1 MLFQQTRL
9 EKIKI
14 KRLTIALIASLA
26 TVLGTSSCSSD
37 DDEPE
42 APVAT
47 QVAGSYTGN
56 EVIMVDNEESS
67 NETKTYEITKSS
79 DTSVDMTVPEW
90 GMGMMT
96 IPSFVVKNIPLAKSG
111 NTITGKLASYSGT
124 VKNAKGEEKAYVVSN
139 VALIFGDKTVAG
151 TYSLKYGNMPFIM
164 TTSFTGT
171 LK

>member
-1 MLFQQTRL
+1 M
-9 EKIKI
+9 KIKS
-14 KRLTIALIASLA
+14 LTIALIASLA

-37 DDEPE
+37 DEPE
-42 APVAT
+42 APVAA

-67 NETKTYEITKSS
+67 NETKTYEITKVS

-96 IPSFVVKNIPLAKSG
+96 IPSFVVKNIPLAKDG
-111 NTITGKLASYSGT
+111 NTIKGKLASYSGT

>member
-1 MLFQQTRL
+1 M
-9 EKIKI
+9 KIKS
-14 KRLTIALIASLA
+14 LTIALIASLA

-37 DDEPE
+37 DEPE
-42 APVAT
+42 APVAA

-67 NETKTYEITKSS
+67 NETKTYEITKFS

>member
-1 MLFQQTRL
+1 MR
-9 EKIKI
+9 IKS
-14 KRLTIALIASLA
+14 LTIALIASLA

-37 DDEPE
+37 DEPE
-42 APVAT
+42 APVAA

-67 NETKTYEITKSS
+67 NETKTYEITKTS

-111 NTITGKLASYSGT
+111 NAITGKVASYSGT
-124 VKNAKGEEKAYVVSN
+124 VKNAKGDEKAYVVSN
-139 VALIFGDKTVAG
+139 VALIFNDKTVVA
-151 TYSLKYGNMPFIM
+151 TYSLKYGNMPFLM

>member
-1 MLFQQTRL
+1 M
-9 EKIKI
+9 KIKS
-14 KRLTIALIASLA
+14 LTIALIASLA

-56 EVIMVDNEESS
+56 EVIMVDNDESS
-67 NETKTYEITKSS
+67 NETKTYEITKAS

-96 IPSFVVKNIPLAKSG
+96 IPSFIVKNIPLAKSG
-111 NTITGKLASYSGT
+111 NTITGKVASYSGT

-139 VALIFGDKTVAG
+139 VALMFSDKKVVG
-151 TYSLKYGNMPFIM
+151 TYSLKYGNMPFLM

>member
-1 MLFQQTRL
+1 M
-9 EKIKI
+9 KIKS
-14 KRLTIALIASLA
+14 LTIALIASLA

-37 DDEPE
+37 DEPE
-42 APVAT
+42 APIAA

-67 NETKTYEITKSS
+67 NETKTYEITKVS

-139 VALIFGDKTVAG
+139 VALIFNDKTVVA

-164 TTSFTGT
+164 TTTFTGT

>member
-1 MLFQQTRL
+1 M
-9 EKIKI
+9 KIKS
-14 KRLTIALIASLA
+14 LTIALIASLA

-37 DDEPE
+37 DEPE
-42 APVAT
+42 APVAA

-67 NETKTYEITKSS
+67 NETKTYEITKVS

-139 VALIFGDKTVAG
+139 VALIFGDKT
-151 TYSLKYGNMPFIM
+151 
-164 TTSFTGT
+164 
-171 LK
+171 

>member
-1 MLFQQTRL
+1 M
-9 EKIKI
+9 KIKS
-14 KRLTIALIASLA
+14 LTIALIASLA

-37 DDEPE
+37 DEPE
-42 APVAT
+42 APVAA

-67 NETKTYEITKSS
+67 NETKTYEITKVS

-139 VALIFGDKTVAG
+139 VALIFNDKTVVA
-151 TYSLKYGNMPFIM
+151 TYSLKYGNMPFCREQRRAHI
-164 TTSFTGT
+164 
-171 LK
+171 

>member
-1 MLFQQTRL
+1 M
-9 EKIKI
+9 KIKS
-14 KRLTIALIASLA
+14 LTIALIASLA

-56 EVIMVDNEESS
+56 EVIMVDNDESS
-67 NETKTYEITKSS
+67 NETKTYEITKAS

-139 VALIFGDKTVAG
+139 VALMFSDKKVVG

>member
-1 MLFQQTRL
+1 M
-9 EKIKI
+9 KIKS
-14 KRLTIALIASLA
+14 LTIALIASLA
-26 TVLGTSSCSSD
+26 TVLGTSSCSS

-67 NETKTYEITKSS
+67 NETKTYEITKVS

-96 IPSFVVKNIPLAKSG
+96 IPSFIVKNIPLAKSG

-139 VALIFGDKTVAG
+139 VALIFNDKTVVA
-151 TYSLKYGNMPFIM
+151 TYSLKYGNMPFLM
-164 TTSFTGT
+164 TTTFTGT

>member
-1 MLFQQTRL
+1 M
-9 EKIKI
+9 KIKS
-14 KRLTIALIASLA
+14 LTIALIASLA

-37 DDEPE
+37 DEPE
-42 APVAT
+42 APVAA

-67 NETKTYEITKSS
+67 NETKTYEITKAS

-151 TYSLKYGNMPFIM
+151 TYSLKYGNMPFLM
-164 TTSFTGT
+164 TTTFTGT

>member
-1 MLFQQTRL
+1 M
-9 EKIKI
+9 KIKS
-14 KRLTIALIASLA
+14 LTIALIASLA

-37 DDEPE
+37 DEPE
-42 APVAT
+42 APVAA
-47 QVAGSYTGN
+47 QVAGSYSGN

-67 NETKTYEITKSS
+67 NETKTYEITKVS

-124 VKNAKGEEKAYVVSN
+124 VKNVKGEEKAYVVSN

>member
-1 MLFQQTRL
+1 M
-9 EKIKI
+9 KIKS
-14 KRLTIALIASLA
+14 LTIALIASLA

-37 DDEPE
+37 DEPE
-42 APVAT
+42 APVAS

-67 NETKTYEITKSS
+67 NETKTYEITKVS
-79 DTSVDMTVPEW
+79 DTSVDMTVPEWGMW

>member
-1 MLFQQTRL
+1 M
-9 EKIKI
+9 KIKS
-14 KRLTIALIASLA
+14 LTIALIASLA
-26 TVLGTSSCSSD
+26 TVLGASSCSS

-42 APVAT
+42 APVAA

-67 NETKTYEITKSS
+67 NETKTYEITKVS

-139 VALIFGDKTVAG
+139 VALIFNDKTVVA

>member
-1 MLFQQTRL
+1 MLFHQTRL
-9 EKIKI
+9 EKMKI
-14 KRLTIALIASLA
+14 KSLTIALIASLA

-56 EVIMVDNEESS
+56 EVIMVDNDESS
-67 NETKTYEITKSS
+67 NETKTYEITKAS

-96 IPSFVVKNIPLAKSG
+96 IPSFIVKNIPLAKSG
-111 NTITGKLASYSGT
+111 NTITGKVASYSGT

-139 VALIFGDKTVAG
+139 VALMFSDKKVVG
-151 TYSLKYGNMPFIM
+151 TYSLKYGNMPFLM
-164 TTSFTGT
+164 TTTFTGT
-171 LK
+171 RK

>member
-1 MLFQQTRL
+1 MR
-9 EKIKI
+9 IKS
-14 KRLTIALIASLA
+14 LTIALIASLA

-37 DDEPE
+37 DEPE
-42 APVAT
+42 APVAA

-139 VALIFGDKTVAG
+139 VALIFNDKTVVA
-151 TYSLKYGNMPFIM
+151 TYSLKYGNMPFLM
-164 TTSFTGT
+164 TTSFTE
-171 LK
+171 L

>member
-1 MLFQQTRL
+1 M
-9 EKIKI
+9 KIKS
-14 KRLTIALIASLA
+14 LTIALIASLA

-56 EVIMVDNEESS
+56 EVIMVDNDELS
-67 NETKTYEITKSS
+67 NKTKTYEITKAS

-139 VALIFGDKTVAG
+139 VALMFSDKKVVG
-151 TYSLKYGNMPFIM
+151 TYSLKYGNMPFLM
-164 TTSFTGT
+164 TTTFTGT
-171 LK
+171 RK

>member
-1 MLFQQTRL
+1 M
-9 EKIKI
+9 KIKS
-14 KRLTIALIASLA
+14 LTIALIASLA
-26 TVLGTSSCSSD
+26 TVLGTSSCSS

-67 NETKTYEITKSS
+67 NETKTYEITKVS

-96 IPSFVVKNIPLAKSG
+96 IPSFVVKNIPLAKSC

>member
-1 MLFQQTRL
+1 MR
-9 EKIKI
+9 IKS
-14 KRLTIALIASLA
+14 LTIALIASLA

-37 DDEPE
+37 DEPE
-42 APVAT
+42 APVAA
-47 QVAGSYTGN
+47 QVAGFYSGN

-67 NETKTYEITKSS
+67 NETKTYEITKVS

-139 VALIFGDKTVAG
+139 VALIFNDKTVVA
-151 TYSLKYGNMPFIM
+151 TYSLKYGNMPFLM
-164 TTSFTGT
+164 TTTFTGT
-171 LK
+171 RK

>member
-1 MLFQQTRL
+1 M
-9 EKIKI
+9 KIKS
-14 KRLTIALIASLA
+14 LTIALIASLA

-37 DDEPE
+37 DEPE

-47 QVAGSYTGN
+47 QVAGSYSGN

-67 NETKTYEITKSS
+67 NETKTYEITKVS

-139 VALIFGDKTVAG
+139 VALIFNDKTVVA
-151 TYSLKYGNMPFIM
+151 TYSLKYGNMPFLM
-164 TTSFTGT
+164 TTTFTGT

>member
-1 MLFQQTRL
+1 M
-9 EKIKI
+9 KIKS
-14 KRLTIALIASLA
+14 LTIALIASLA

-56 EVIMVDNEESS
+56 EVIMVDNDESS
-67 NETKTYEITKSS
+67 NETKTYEITKAS

-111 NTITGKLASYSGT
+111 NTITGKVASYSGT
-124 VKNAKGEEKAYVVSN
+124 VKNAKGEDKAYVVSN
-139 VALIFGDKTVAG
+139 VALMFSDKKVVG
-151 TYSLKYGNMPFIM
+151 TYSLKYGNMPFLM
-164 TTSFTGT
+164 TTTFTGT
-171 LK
+171 RK

>member
-1 MLFQQTRL
+1 M
-9 EKIKI
+9 KIKS
-14 KRLTIALIASLA
+14 LTIALIASLA

-37 DDEPE
+37 DEPE
-42 APVAT
+42 APVAA

-56 EVIMVDNEESS
+56 EVIMVDNDESS
-67 NETKTYEITKSS
+67 NETKTYVIAKAT

-139 VALIFGDKTVAG
+139 VALMFSDKKVVG
-151 TYSLKYGNMPFIM
+151 TYSLKYGNMPFLM
-164 TTSFTGT
+164 TTTFTGT
-171 LK
+171 RK

>member
-1 MLFQQTRL
+1 M
-9 EKIKI
+9 KIKS
-14 KRLTIALIASLA
+14 LTIALIASLA

-56 EVIMVDNEESS
+56 EVIMVDNDESS
-67 NETKTYEITKSS
+67 NETKTYEITKAS

-124 VKNAKGEEKAYVVSN
+124 VKNAKGEEKAYTVSN

>member
-1 MLFQQTRL
+1 M
-9 EKIKI
+9 KIKS
-14 KRLTIALIASLA
+14 LTIALIASLA

-37 DDEPE
+37 DEPE

-47 QVAGSYTGN
+47 QVVGSYTGN

-67 NETKTYEITKSS
+67 NETKTYEITKVS

-96 IPSFVVKNIPLAKSG
+96 IPSFVVKNIPLAKDG
-111 NTITGKLASYSGT
+111 NTIKGKLASYSGT

>member
-1 MLFQQTRL
+1 M
-9 EKIKI
+9 KIKS
-14 KRLTIALIASLA
+14 LTIALIASLA

-37 DDEPE
+37 DEPE
-42 APVAT
+42 APVAA

-67 NETKTYEITKSS
+67 NETKTYEITKVS

-139 VALIFGDKTVAG
+139 VALIFNDKTVVA
-151 TYSLKYGNMPFIM
+151 TYSLKYGNMPFLM

>member
-1 MLFQQTRL
+1 M
-9 EKIKI
+9 KIKS
-14 KRLTIALIASLA
+14 LTIALIASLA

-56 EVIMVDNEESS
+56 EVIMVDNDESS
-67 NETKTYEITKSS
+67 NETKTYEITKVS

-96 IPSFVVKNIPLAKSG
+96 IPSFIVKNIPLAKSG
-111 NTITGKLASYSGT
+111 NTITGKVASYSGT

-139 VALIFGDKTVAG
+139 VALIFNDKTVVA
-151 TYSLKYGNMPFIM
+151 TYSLKYGNMPFLM
-164 TTSFTGT
+164 TTTFTGT

>member
-1 MLFQQTRL
+1 M
-9 EKIKI
+9 KIKS
-14 KRLTIALIASLA
+14 LTIALIASLA
-26 TVLGTSSCSSD
+26 TVLGTSSCSS

-67 NETKTYEITKSS
+67 NETKTYEITKVS

-96 IPSFVVKNIPLAKSG
+96 IPSFTVKNIPLAKSG

>member
-1 MLFQQTRL
+1 M
-9 EKIKI
+9 KIKS
-14 KRLTIALIASLA
+14 LTIALIASLA

-42 APVAT
+42 APVAA

-67 NETKTYEITKSS
+67 NETKTYEITKAS

-96 IPSFVVKNIPLAKSG
+96 IPSFIVKNIPLAKSG
-111 NTITGKLASYSGT
+111 NTITGKVASYSGT

-151 TYSLKYGNMPFIM
+151 TYSLKYGNMPFLM
-164 TTSFTGT
+164 TTTFTGT
-171 LK
+171 RK

>member
-1 MLFQQTRL
+1 M
-9 EKIKI
+9 KIKS
-14 KRLTIALIASLA
+14 LTIALIASLA
-26 TVLGTSSCSSD
+26 TVLGTSSCSS

-56 EVIMVDNEESS
+56 EVIMVDNDESS
-67 NETKTYEITKSS
+67 NETKTYEITKVS

-139 VALIFGDKTVAG
+139 VALIFNDKTVVA
-151 TYSLKYGNMPFIM
+151 TYSLKYGNMPFLM
-164 TTSFTGT
+164 TTTFTGT

>member
-1 MLFQQTRL
+1 MR
-9 EKIKI
+9 IKS
-14 KRLTIALIASLA
+14 LTIALIASLA

-37 DDEPE
+37 DEPE
-42 APVAT
+42 APVAA

-67 NETKTYEITKSS
+67 NETKTYEITKVS

-139 VALIFGDKTVAG
+139 VALIFNDKTEVA
-151 TYSLKYGNMPFIM
+151 TYSLKYGNMPFLM
-164 TTSFTGT
+164 TTTFTGT

>member
-1 MLFQQTRL
+1 M
-9 EKIKI
+9 KIKS
-14 KRLTIALIASLA
+14 LTIALIASLA

-37 DDEPE
+37 DEPE
-42 APVAT
+42 APVAA
-47 QVAGSYTGN
+47 QVAGSYSGN

-111 NTITGKLASYSGT
+111 NTITGKSASYSGT

-139 VALIFGDKTVAG
+139 VALIFNDKKVVA
-151 TYSLKYGNMPFIM
+151 TYSLKYGNMPFLM
-164 TTSFTGT
+164 TTTFTGT

>member
-1 MLFQQTRL
+1 M
-9 EKIKI
+9 KIKS
-14 KRLTIALIASLA
+14 LTIALIASLA

-56 EVIMVDNEESS
+56 EVIMVDNDESS
-67 NETKTYEITKSS
+67 NETKTYEITKAS

-96 IPSFVVKNIPLAKSG
+96 IPSFIVKNIPLAKSG
-111 NTITGKLASYSGT
+111 NTITGKVASYSGT
-124 VKNAKGEEKAYVVSN
+124 VKNAKGEEKAYDVSN
-139 VALIFGDKTVAG
+139 VALMFSDKKVVG
-151 TYSLKYGNMPFIM
+151 TYSLKYGNMPFLM
-164 TTSFTGT
+164 TTTFTGT
-171 LK
+171 RK